1 MKLPPSVGA
10 LPPSVACYWEGGS
23 SATAGGRSATPGVG
37 EVFPFSLRIYN
48 SKLCYPRSR
57 SPTPQGS
64 FCYHGG

>member
-37 EVFPFSLRIYN
+37 EVFAFSLRIYN
-48 SKLCYPRSR
+48 RKMCYL
-57 SPTPQGS
+57 
-64 FCYHGG
+64 GG